1 MRRVSEEVLNFLKAL
16 KENNNREWFNEHKS
30 EFKILEAEVK
40 AFGRQVTA
48 LLNNHDEIE
57 RTKQFRIYRDIRF
70 SKDKTPYKE
79 HFGIHFQRRKPALRG
94 GYYLHIEPGDRSFID
109 AGFWN
114 PTKEDIY
121 RVRKEWEMDA
131 EPIET
136 ILQNATFKRYWGEL
150 HGEHLKTAPM
160 GFDRGHP
167 NIKLINFKQ
176 WLFQHRFADGEVLA
190 ENFAEQVNDYF
201 EQIRPFFDYMSDLL
215 TTDLNGVSLI

>member
-1 MRRVSEEVLNFLKAL
+1 MEKVSQEVLNFLEAL
-16 KENNNREWFNEHKS
+16 KQNNNREWFNEHKP

-40 AFGRQVTA
+40 AFGKQVTN

-57 RTKQFRIYRDIRF
+57 QTKQFRIYRDIRF

-79 HFGIHFQRRKPALRG
+79 HFGIHFRRRKPALRG

-114 PTKEDIY
+114 PSKDDIY
-121 RVRKEWEMDA
+121 RIRKEWEMDA
-131 EPIET
+131 EPVKT
-136 ILQNATFKRYWGEL
+136 LLKNAIFKRYWGEL

-160 GFDRGHP
+160 GFDRDHP
-167 NIKLINFKQ
+167 NIELINFKQ
-176 WLFQHRFADGEVLA
+176 WLFQHRFTDEEVLA

-201 EQIRPFFDYMSDLL
+201 KHIRPFFDYMSDLL